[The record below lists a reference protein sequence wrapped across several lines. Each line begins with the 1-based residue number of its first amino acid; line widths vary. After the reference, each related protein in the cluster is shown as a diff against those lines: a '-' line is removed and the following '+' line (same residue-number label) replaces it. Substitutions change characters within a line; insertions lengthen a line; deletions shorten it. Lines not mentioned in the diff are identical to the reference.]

1 MILGRAFSKLGLV
14 VGLSAATGLLVSC
27 GGDAADSES
36 ASVETASATR
46 SPGGREVARADFVLC
61 PAIESIAADL
71 AGIVG
76 FQLDEDRG
84 VQAMVGECFVRGEES
99 EFVSVA
105 LAPAI
110 MSSVGMQASGYEGSQ
125 AAVPAFGEDAVMIRD
140 PVQPHLIFELL
151 GQIIDVGV
159 EGPAGTTPDTG
170 TVIRVATAARD
181 ALLAAN
187 GG

>member
-1 MILGRAFSKLGLV
+1 MTLGRAILKLWLLV
-14 VGLSAATGLLVSC
+14 GVGAAMALSVSC
-27 GGDAADSES
+27 GGDTADSES
-36 ASVETASATR
+36 GSAETASATR
-46 SPGGREVARADFVLC
+46 SSGGRDVARADFVLC
-61 PAIESIAADL
+61 PSIESIAADL

-110 MSSVGMQASGYEGSQ
+110 MSSVAMQASGYEGNQ
-125 AAVPAFGEDAVMIRD
+125 AAVPAFGEEAVMIRD

-159 EGPAGTTPDTG
+159 EGPAGTTPDIG
-170 TVIRVATAARD
+170 TLIRVATAVRD